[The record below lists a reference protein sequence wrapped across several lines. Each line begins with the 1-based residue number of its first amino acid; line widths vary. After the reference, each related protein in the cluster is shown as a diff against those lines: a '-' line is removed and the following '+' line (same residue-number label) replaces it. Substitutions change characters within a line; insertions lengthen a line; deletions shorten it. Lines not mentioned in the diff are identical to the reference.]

1 MSSDFVFVM
10 KGMSKNIEGKV
21 IIKDTWLSFLD
32 GAKIGIIGPN
42 GAGKSTLMKIM
53 AGVDKEFDGEAW
65 PRKGVK
71 IGYLAQEPKLD
82 LNKTV
87 FENILEGVEDRKKL
101 LDDFAL
107 VNEKFTSAGEDEFD
121 SLLQEQTRLQEAID
135 ATNSWN
141 LEYEISVAL
150 NALSCPPKDS
160 QVKDISGGEKRR
172 VALCRLLM
180 QKPDLLLLDEPTNHL
195 DAESVAWLEHYLKN
209 YSGTVVSITH
219 DRYFLD
225 QVAEWILEVDNKQ
238 CIPWQSNYSTW
249 LEKKYEKLELA
260 KQGGSLLSKQIDREL
275 SWIRGGKHTKNKA
288 RIKGYQA
295 LVDQQKEQNK
305 ISSADQIIIP
315 NGPRLGTTVIRVE
328 GISKSFNGNL
338 LFNDFSCNIPAGS
351 VVGIVGPN
359 GAGKSTFFNL
369 ITGRESPDTGKI
381 VIGETVSLGYVDQL
395 RDDLKDNDTVWQA
408 ISDGLEEINMGERT
422 IKTRAYCAAFNF
434 RGENQQKRVGDLSGG
449 ERNRVHMAKL
459 LKQGANVILLD
470 EPSNDLDVET
480 LRNLE
485 DAINQFAGCVL
496 VVSHDRWFLDR
507 IATNILAFNKTDG
520 TVSWFEGNY
529 TEYTEYLEKTG
540 NKQEMSK
547 KNVRKKLHT

>member
-10 KGMSKNIEGKV
+10 KGLSKSIDGKV
-21 IIKDTWLSFLD
+21 IIKDTWLSFID

-53 AGVDKEFDGEAW
+53 AGIDKEFEGEAW

-71 IGYLAQEPKLD
+71 VGYLAQEPQLD
-82 LNKTV
+82 LNKSV
-87 FENILEGVEDRKKL
+87 FENIIEGVEERKKL

-107 VNEKFTSAGEDEFD
+107 VNEKFAFAKEDEFD
-121 SLLQEQTRLQEAID
+121 ALLQEQTRLQEAID

-141 LEYEISVAL
+141 LEYEISIAL
-150 NALSCPPKDS
+150 NALSCPPKDTR
-160 QVKDISGGEKRR
+160 VADISGGEKRR

-195 DAESVAWLEHYLKN
+195 DAESVAWLENYLKN
-209 YSGTVVSITH
+209 YSGTIVSITH

-225 QVAEWILEVDNKQ
+225 QVAQWILEVDNKQ

-249 LEKKYEKLELA
+249 LEQKYQKLELA
-260 KQGGSLLSKQIDREL
+260 KQGQSLLGKQIDKEL
-275 SWIRGGKHTKNKA
+275 RWIREGKHTKNKA
-288 RIKGYQA
+288 RLKNYQE
-295 LVDQQKEQNK
+295 LVDQQKEQGK
-305 ISSADQIIIP
+305 YSAADQIIIP
-315 NGPRLGTTVIRVE
+315 NGPRLGNLVIRVE
-328 GISKSFNGNL
+328 NISKSFNEKL
-338 LFNDFSCNIPAGS
+338 LFDNFSCNIPPGS
-351 VVGIVGPN
+351 VVGIIGPN

-369 ITGRESPDTGKI
+369 ITGKEKPNSGKI
-381 VIGETVSLGYVDQL
+381 VLGETVSLGYVDQL
-395 RDDLKDNDTVWQA
+395 RDDLNNDRTVWEE
-408 ISDGLEEINMGERT
+408 ISDGLEEINLGERS

-459 LKQGANVILLD
+459 LKRGSNVILLD

-507 IATNILAFNKTDG
+507 IATHILSFNKEEG
-520 TVSWFEGNY
+520 TVTWFEGNY
-529 TEYTEYLEKTG
+529 TEYAQYLEKIG
-540 NKQEMSK
+540 QKQEISK
-547 KNVRKKLHT
+547 KNLRKKLH

>member
-121 SLLQEQTRLQEAID
+121 SLLQEQTRLQEEID

-295 LVDQQKEQNK
+295 LVDQQKEQT
-305 ISSADQIIIP
+305 Q
-315 NGPRLGTTVIRVE
+315 
-328 GISKSFNGNL
+328 
-338 LFNDFSCNIPAGS
+338 
-351 VVGIVGPN
+351 
-359 GAGKSTFFNL
+359 
-369 ITGRESPDTGKI
+369 
-381 VIGETVSLGYVDQL
+381 
-395 RDDLKDNDTVWQA
+395 
-408 ISDGLEEINMGERT
+408 
-422 IKTRAYCAAFNF
+422 NF
-434 RGENQQKRVGDLSGG
+434 
-449 ERNRVHMAKL
+449 
-459 LKQGANVILLD
+459 
-470 EPSNDLDVET
+470 
-480 LRNLE
+480 
-485 DAINQFAGCVL
+485 
-496 VVSHDRWFLDR
+496 
-507 IATNILAFNKTDG
+507 
-520 TVSWFEGNY
+520 
-529 TEYTEYLEKTG
+529 
-540 NKQEMSK
+540 
-547 KNVRKKLHT
+547 

>member
-53 AGVDKEFDGEAW
+53 AGIDKEFDGEAW

-107 VNEKFTSAGEDEFD
+107 VNEKFASAGEDEFEA
-121 SLLQEQTRLQEAID
+121 LLQEQTRLQEAID

-141 LEYEISVAL
+141 LDYEISVAL
-150 NALSCPPKDS
+150 NALSCPAKDS
-160 QVKDISGGEKRR
+160 IVKDISGGEKRR

-180 QKPDLLLLDEPTNHL
+180 QKPGLLLLDEPTNHL

-238 CIPWQSNYSTW
+238 CIPWQSNYSAW

-260 KQGGSLLSKQIDREL
+260 KQGGLYAGPKF
-275 SWIRGGKHTKNKA
+275 
-288 RIKGYQA
+288 
-295 LVDQQKEQNK
+295 
-305 ISSADQIIIP
+305 SATRSGDGAFGQ
-315 NGPRLGTTVIRVE
+315 
-328 GISKSFNGNL
+328 SFPHL
-338 LFNDFSCNIPAGS
+338 
-351 VVGIVGPN
+351 
-359 GAGKSTFFNL
+359 
-369 ITGRESPDTGKI
+369 
-381 VIGETVSLGYVDQL
+381 
-395 RDDLKDNDTVWQA
+395 
-408 ISDGLEEINMGERT
+408 
-422 IKTRAYCAAFNF
+422 
-434 RGENQQKRVGDLSGG
+434 
-449 ERNRVHMAKL
+449 
-459 LKQGANVILLD
+459 
-470 EPSNDLDVET
+470 
-480 LRNLE
+480 
-485 DAINQFAGCVL
+485 
-496 VVSHDRWFLDR
+496 
-507 IATNILAFNKTDG
+507 
-520 TVSWFEGNY
+520 
-529 TEYTEYLEKTG
+529 
-540 NKQEMSK
+540 
-547 KNVRKKLHT
+547 

>member
-1 MSSDFVFVM
+1 MSRDFIFVM

-53 AGVDKEFDGEAW
+53 AGVDKEFEGEAW
-65 PRKGVK
+65 PRKGIKV
-71 IGYLAQEPKLD
+71 GYLAQEPKLD

-107 VNEKFTSAGEDEFD
+107 VNEKFASASEDEFD
-121 SLLQEQTRLQEAID
+121 ALLQEQTRLQEAID

-150 NALSCPPKDS
+150 NALSCPPKDI

-260 KQGGSLLSKQIDREL
+260 KQGNSLLSKQIDREL

-288 RIKGYQA
+288 RVKSYQT
-295 LVDQQKEQNK
+295 LVEQQKEQNK
-305 ISSADQIIIP
+305 ASSADQIIIP

-328 GISKSFNGNL
+328 NISKSFNGKL
-338 LFNDFSCNIPAGS
+338 LFDNFSCNIPAGS
-351 VVGIVGPN
+351 VVGIIGPN

-369 ITGRESPDTGKI
+369 ITEREKPDTGKI

-395 RDDLKDNDTVWQA
+395 RDDLKDNDTVWRA
-408 ISDGLEEINMGERT
+408 ISDGMEEINMGERT

-507 IATNILAFNKTDG
+507 IATNMLAFDKENN
-520 TVSWFEGNY
+520 TVTWFEGNY
-529 TEYTEYLEKTG
+529 TEYTEYLERIGHK
-540 NKQEMSK
+540 NEVSK